1 MDILKREEIINILLT
16 YMKKEAEKVGVKI
29 SAVNFDF
36 TPAHVDKYFNAPSQN
51 IPDAEDLRNLKKIIN
66 IDNNEFIEVFNYCKT
81 NYYIKLLR
89 SGYEFKVLLTDE
101 GFRRAKQYEENE
113 IIKNKMQEKL
123 IYIRTNIS
131 KDSKTNDLLLEAKI
145 YFLSNNIQTALEKI
159 WDAFER
165 VKTLCKKDKKESIKE
180 ICNKLSYDLDFEFF
194 NNEYKLLTNIGNE
207 YQIRHFETN
216 NKPIK
221 SDETKKYLFFR
232 VLSLINLTLERIK

>member
-180 ICNKLSYDLDFEFF
+180 VCIKLSYDLDFEFF